1 MGGTIYGAVMEK
13 VAHLPWIQDY
23 ISGKTDSLAF
33 QQELASRKDQL
44 HAIGLSDWW
53 VSLLNRFPNDPW
65 QGTRRML
72 ELLHA
77 SGMAQTSHIN
87 EQAFLKFEKQ
97 VARSFSHMPDR
108 YTSIFPEEA
117 RAAHTLSCAIKPG
130 SIFVAGSYYGYL
142 AVWLI
147 PGLTQNGRMVCS
159 DVDPVVCELA
169 RQNML
174 ALGEAERTDVVC
186 LDAEELLT
194 RESSPIDLFVLDAY
208 GSNDHPDPRYHGKAI
223 YGPLLKAA
231 LPRLHK
237 KSIILVHNAE
247 RGSRELAE
255 FFQMVRDAR
264 LSLYLNTTDNLAIY
278 QI

>member
-1 MGGTIYGAVMEK
+1 MGGTIYGTVMEK

-23 ISGKTDSLAF
+23 MGGKTDSLAF
-33 QQELASRKDQL
+33 QQELAGHKDQL
-44 HAIGLSDWW
+44 NAIGLSDWW
-53 VSLLNRFPNDPW
+53 IGLLNRFPNDPW

-72 ELLHA
+72 ELLYSA
-77 SGMAQTSHIN
+77 GMARTSQID
-87 EQAFLKFEKQ
+87 EQIFLKFEKQ
-97 VARSFSHMPDR
+97 VERSFSHMPDR

-117 RAAHTLSCAIKPG
+117 RAAYTLSCAIRPG

-147 PGLTQNGRMVCS
+147 PGLAPNGRMLCS

-174 ALGEAERTDVVC
+174 ALGDADRINVVC
-186 LDAEELLT
+186 LDAEELLK

-208 GSNDHPDPRYHGKAI
+208 GSYGHPDPRYHGKAI

-247 RGSRELAE
+247 NGFSELAE